1 MSGHAA
7 DNSVFLESCYGYAK
21 IIYHL
26 DMLHASYEHVML
38 KLSNVNKRAVLRIMR
53 KKNDNYFSWVNE
65 IRKLSNLLL
74 QLSPRRN
81 RERII

>member
-7 DNSVFLESCYGYAK
+7 DNSVFLESCYEYAT

-26 DMLHASYEHVML
+26 DMLHASYKNVML

-53 KKNDNYFSWVNE
+53 KKNDNSFSWVHE
-65 IRKLSNLLL
+65 IRKLSNLFL